1 MVIIS
6 RADAVFMPKSNCKV
20 KPSERPNSVEMA
32 KLQPPT
38 ANFVDLLY
46 VERERESR

>member
-1 MVIIS
+1 MAIIS

-20 KPSERPNSVEMA
+20 KPSERPDSVEMA

-46 VERERESR
+46 VESERERE